1 MPEDS
6 KKSNEKIKERRERK
20 PRHRNQKKENE
31 NVVEKKTEEPKNV
44 PKVTVPQKPV
54 YEPPP
59 PEFYKNLKRETDDIL
74 KITEEENSKYK
85 KKEIQSNWAKYE
97 VPIDSYEEIEEQEN
111 LGADYEKL
119 IQAPLSIGG
128 HFQFKH
134 EKSWDI
140 NTGPSLYDK
149 YFDINMEDLNIALC
163 SIPFYERNSIDTS
176 NFSETDILTMNNRAT
191 RFKQKYYNDKSY
203 STPETEAQD
212 KILSNLMESLK
223 EDNTKGDTSNDINI
237 KYDNARKTR
246 LESEKSDS
254 YVELQTENNTE
265 IANAIEENLTTH
277 EPVSDDTTVNQI
289 EVKEDK
295 LDNFFFGD
303 TNKIVKEPKVDN
315 VPTASSV
322 EKPVSNIETVESTP
336 VVDEVLPTVAVK
348 TTPIV
353 PKENPVAIATP
364 EVTIKPEETK
374 KNPVIESP
382 EDLEKWLDD
391 FLDG

>member
-6 KKSNEKIKERRERK
+6 KKNNEKIKERRERK
-20 PRHRNQKKENE
+20 PRHRNQKKESE
-31 NVVEKKTEEPKNV
+31 NVAEKKTEEPKNV
-44 PKVTVPQKPV
+44 PKVSVPQKPV
-54 YEPPP
+54 YEAPP
-59 PEFYKNLKRETDDIL
+59 PEFYKNLKRETDEIL

-176 NFSETDILTMNNRAT
+176 NFTETDILTMNNRAT

-212 KILSNLMESLK
+212 KILSNLMDSLK
-223 EDNTKGDTSNDINI
+223 EDNTKRDTSNDIDL

-246 LESEKSDS
+246 AESEKSDS
-254 YVELQTENNTE
+254 YVELQTENKTE
-265 IANAIEENLTTH
+265 VVNAVEENMTTQ
-277 EPVSDDTTVNQI
+277 ERVNDETKVNKI

-295 LDNFFFGD
+295 LDDFIFGD
-303 TNKIVKEPKVDN
+303 TNKNIKEPVVDN
-315 VPTASSV
+315 VQTPSSV
-322 EKPVSNIETVESTP
+322 EKPVCNIETVESTP
-336 VVDEVLPTVAVK
+336 VLEKVVPTVAK
-348 TTPIV
+348 TTPNV
-353 PKENPVAIATP
+353 AKENPVPIATP
-364 EVTIKPEETK
+364 NVTNKPEETK

>member
-6 KKSNEKIKERRERK
+6 KKNNEKIKERRERK
-20 PRHRNQKKENE
+20 PRNRNQKKESE
-31 NVVEKKTEEPKNV
+31 NVAEKKTEEPKNV

-54 YEPPP
+54 YEAPP
-59 PEFYKNLKRETDDIL
+59 PEFYKNLKRETDEIL

-134 EKSWDI
+134 EKSWDM

-163 SIPFYERNSIDTS
+163 SIPFYERNSIETS
-176 NFSETDILTMNNRAT
+176 NFTETDILTMNNRAT

-212 KILSNLMESLK
+212 KILSNLMDSLK
-223 EDNTKGDTSNDINI
+223 EDNIKRDTSNDIDL

-246 LESEKSDS
+246 AESEKSDS
-254 YVELQTENNTE
+254 YVELQTENKTE
-265 IANAIEENLTTH
+265 VTNAVEENLTTQ
-277 EPVSDDTTVNQI
+277 ERVSDETKVNKI
-289 EVKEDK
+289 EVNEDK
-295 LDNFFFGD
+295 LDDFIFGD
-303 TNKIVKEPKVDN
+303 TNKNIKEPVVDN
-315 VPTASSV
+315 VPTPSSI
-322 EKPVSNIETVESTP
+322 EKPVRNIETVESTP
-336 VVDEVLPTVAVK
+336 VVEKVVPTVAK
-348 TTPIV
+348 TTPNV
-353 PKENPVAIATP
+353 AKENPVPTATAK
-364 EVTIKPEETK
+364 VTNKPEETK

>member
-6 KKSNEKIKERRERK
+6 KKNNEKIKERRERK
-20 PRHRNQKKENE
+20 PRHRNQKKESE
-31 NVVEKKTEEPKNV
+31 NVAEKKTEEPKNV

-54 YEPPP
+54 YEAPP
-59 PEFYKNLKRETDDIL
+59 PEFYKNLKRETDEIL

-176 NFSETDILTMNNRAT
+176 NFTETDILTMNNRAT

-212 KILSNLMESLK
+212 KILSNLMDSLK
-223 EDNTKGDTSNDINI
+223 EDNIKRDTSNDIDL

-246 LESEKSDS
+246 AESEKSDS
-254 YVELQTENNTE
+254 YVELQTENKTE
-265 IANAIEENLTTH
+265 VTNAVEENLTT
-277 EPVSDDTTVNQI
+277 EKRVSDETKVNK

-295 LDNFFFGD
+295 IDDFVFGV
-303 TNKIVKEPKVDN
+303 TNKIVKETVTDN
-315 VPTASSV
+315 VPKPSSE
-322 EKPVSNIETVESTP
+322 EKPVCNIEPVESTP
-336 VVDEVLPTVAVK
+336 VVEKVVPTVAK
-348 TTPIV
+348 TTPNV
-353 PKENPVAIATP
+353 AKENPVPIATP
-364 EVTIKPEETK
+364 KVTNKPEEIK

>member
-6 KKSNEKIKERRERK
+6 KKNNEKIKERRERK
-20 PRHRNQKKENE
+20 PRQRNQKKESE
-31 NVVEKKTEEPKNV
+31 NVAEKKTEEPKNV

-54 YEPPP
+54 YEAPP
-59 PEFYKNLKRETDDIL
+59 PEFYKNLKRETDEIL

-176 NFSETDILTMNNRAT
+176 NFTETDILTMNNRAT

-212 KILSNLMESLK
+212 KILSNLMDSLK
-223 EDNTKGDTSNDINI
+223 EDNTKRDTSNDIDL

-246 LESEKSDS
+246 AESEKSDS
-254 YVELQTENNTE
+254 YVELQTENKTDV
-265 IANAIEENLTTH
+265 INAVEENLTTQ
-277 EPVSDDTTVNQI
+277 ECVSDETKVNKI

-295 LDNFFFGD
+295 LDDFVFGD
-303 TNKIVKEPKVDN
+303 TNKNIKEPIVDN
-315 VPTASSV
+315 VPVASSL
-322 EKPVSNIETVESTP
+322 EKPVCNIETVESNP
-336 VVDEVLPTVAVK
+336 VVEKVVPTVAK
-348 TTPIV
+348 TTPNV
-353 PKENPVAIATP
+353 AKENPMPTATP
-364 EVTIKPEETK
+364 NVTNKPEETK

>member
-6 KKSNEKIKERRERK
+6 KKNNEKIKERRERK
-20 PRHRNQKKENE
+20 PRNRNQKKESE
-31 NVVEKKTEEPKNV
+31 NVAEKKTEEPKNV
-44 PKVTVPQKPV
+44 PKVPQKPV
-54 YEPPP
+54 YEAPP
-59 PEFYKNLKRETDDIL
+59 PEFYKNLKRETDEIL

-134 EKSWDI
+134 EKSWDM

-163 SIPFYERNSIDTS
+163 SIPFYERNSIETS
-176 NFSETDILTMNNRAT
+176 NFTETDILTMNNRAT

-212 KILSNLMESLK
+212 KILSNLMDSLK
-223 EDNTKGDTSNDINI
+223 EDNIKRDTSNDIDL

-246 LESEKSDS
+246 AESEKSDS
-254 YVELQTENNTE
+254 YVELQTENKTE
-265 IANAIEENLTTH
+265 VTNAVEENLTTQ
-277 EPVSDDTTVNQI
+277 ERVSDETKVNKI
-289 EVKEDK
+289 EVNEDK
-295 LDNFFFGD
+295 LDDFIFGD
-303 TNKIVKEPKVDN
+303 TNKNIKEPVVDN
-315 VPTASSV
+315 VPTPSSI
-322 EKPVSNIETVESTP
+322 EKPVRNIETVESTP
-336 VVDEVLPTVAVK
+336 VVEKVVPTVAK
-348 TTPIV
+348 TTPNV
-353 PKENPVAIATP
+353 AKENPVPTATAK
-364 EVTIKPEETK
+364 VTNKPEETK